1 MNSKT
6 TESKPVSRAMANTI
20 VQAKLNISRPG
31 DRYEVEADRAAAQV
45 MNNIEGG
52 SKSGKISPAGV
63 EVSRLQNHSSTAQR
77 QCCEEEEE
85 EIQTKLQRQPEEE
98 EEEMQ
103 TKLQRQ
109 PEEEEEEMQ
118 MKVQR
123 QMDQKEEE
131 EEEMQA
137 RLQRQPEEEE
147 EDVQMKVQRQPDE
160 EDPLLA
166 KSDSGSE
173 STHQAQS
180 HIESRIHERKGS
192 GQPLDTP
199 VKSEMENGFGADFS
213 EVRIHRDAEASGM
226 SADVNAQAFT
236 TGNDIYFNE
245 GKYQPES
252 SGGKNLLAHE
262 LTHVIQQNGGS
273 QDLSRKSAAGEPVN
287 EPPVKD
293 TPGNATQEKYI
304 SGKAETDIQREV
316 GDTPDAGPTGTEPA
330 DAGPDDSG
338 PVDAGPAEDTV
349 PAEETNDADNPCAE
363 QDSEDSG
370 DDAPSEDGG
379 EHPEPAEPTLNLTP
393 GNTLDRGEDLEAAID
408 FQPNGCETCRVTRWR
423 FTTAEHGTVNRP
435 TSESDFQEK
444 WEGTMAESGTLEMT
458 YRITPEGEEEGP
470 EVTLSEEITVDDRT
484 GEEWESEVDEQ
495 NEEPFSAAPS
505 PPTRFR
511 HLGHHQANITNPD
524 PDLETI
530 SNGPNKNFRFVKD
543 LAAGTY
549 TSTPQIHPDLL
560 NNTSDFYTF
569 HLNAGILYLVEGD
582 TETEIPRTEYS
593 NLVIGEN
600 NISFDVPDWEAFY
613 KNHDIV
619 RVVATTEDESESYVV
634 PESDWELDDN
644 AEDAGVN
651 LTNETAVRNGLGIG
665 PGDAFRFGMET
676 LKTYNAIKLM
686 QAPDILTGTRSH
698 EYAHHTHSHRANF
711 VKMMQALDPERKIEK
726 KVSAPGHTVNFNRL
740 LTTWQNEILAPD
752 HEIVDEA
759 ESEEQEEFIA
769 VDGETMAGIN
779 TDPDTGDN
787 LGAIWNI
794 SSDRQMGN

>member
-6 TESKPVSRAMANTI
+6 TESKPVNRAMASTI
-20 VQAKLNISRPG
+20 IQAKLNISRPG

-45 MNNIEGG
+45 MSNIEGG
-52 SKSGKISPAGV
+52 SKSGNFSPAGV
-63 EVSRLQNHSSTAQR
+63 EVSRLQKHASTAQR

-85 EIQTKLQRQPEEE
+85 DEL
-98 EEEMQ
+98 Q

-123 QMDQKEEE
+123 QMDQEEE
-131 EEEMQA
+131 ELQTK
-137 RLQRQPEEEE
+137 LQRQPEEEE
-147 EDVQMKVQRQPDE
+147 EEMQTKLQRQMDQEEEEEEEMQMKAE
-160 EDPLLA
+160 
-166 KSDSGSE
+166 SGGE

-180 HIESRIHERKGS
+180 HIESRIHDRKGS
-192 GQPLDTP
+192 GQPIDTS
-199 VKSEMENGFGADFS
+199 VKSQMEKGFGADFS

-226 SADVNAQAFT
+226 SAGVNAHAFT

-245 GKYQPES
+245 GKYQPDS

-273 QDLSRKSAAGEPVN
+273 QEISRKSAAGETVN

-293 TPGNATQEKYI
+293 TPEGTPKEKYVP
-304 SGKAETDIQREV
+304 GKAETDIQREV
-316 GDTPDAGPTGTEPA
+316 GDTPDAGPTDTDTADAGTDENGPA
-330 DAGPDDSG
+330 DAGPT
-338 PVDAGPAEDTV
+338 EDTA
-349 PAEETNDADNPCAE
+349 PTEATNDEDNPCAE
-363 QDSEDSG
+363 EDSG

-379 EHPEPAEPTLNLTP
+379 EAPEPAEPTLNLTP
-393 GNTLDRGEDLEAAID
+393 GNTLNRGEDFEAAID

-435 TSESDFQEK
+435 SSDSDFQDK
-444 WEGTMAESGTLEMT
+444 WEGTMAVSGTLEMT
-458 YRITPEGEEEGP
+458 YRITPEGEDEGP
-470 EVTLSEEITVDDRT
+470 EVTLSEEITVEDRT
-484 GEEWESEVDEQ
+484 GAEWESEVDEQ

-505 PPTRFR
+505 PPTRYR
-511 HLGHHQANITNPD
+511 HLGHHQANITNPG

-530 SNGPNKNFRFVKD
+530 SSGPNKNFRFVKT

-593 NLVIGEN
+593 NLVIGAN
-600 NISFDVPDWEAFY
+600 SISFDVPDWEAFY

-665 PGDAFRFGMET
+665 PDEGFRYGMET

-686 QAPDILTGTRSH
+686 QSPDILTGTRSH

-711 VKMMQALDPERKIEK
+711 VKMMRALDPERKIEK
-726 KVSAPGHTVNFNRL
+726 KVSAPGHTVNFSRL

-779 TDPDTGDN
+779 TDPDTGEN
-787 LGAIWNI
+787 LGAVWNI
-794 SSDRQMGN
+794 SANRQMGN